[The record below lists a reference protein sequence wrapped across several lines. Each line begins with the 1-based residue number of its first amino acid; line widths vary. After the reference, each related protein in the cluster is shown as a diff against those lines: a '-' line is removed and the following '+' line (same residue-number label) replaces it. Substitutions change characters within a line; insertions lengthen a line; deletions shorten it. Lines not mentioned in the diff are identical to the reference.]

1 MISTSFFHIFT
12 FMELILTILREYVC
26 LPMNP
31 GFNPLLLS
39 HQENFLDNE
48 VWRQNWCEFVLV
60 DIFSFHNF
68 FPSGGDEE
76 VEIRLEET
84 SYGSRPNTDEE
95 ERTNLSGT
103 TAATNNQRAATNLHH
118 QRQTTGQSRS
128 NNAVRPP
135 PSAPQYGNSIPT
147 TERAVGE
154 SIQVALQPSS
164 RLESSGTTSSRPTAN
179 NAGIQNYALSWR
191 LHSSIPVYS
200 FSLFS
205 SSNCPRSLNIS
216 SSWITIVK
224 VPLVSKW
231 VSGHRT
237 ILNSQT
243 NWGC

>member
-1 MISTSFFHIFT
+1 
-12 FMELILTILREYVC
+12 MELILTILREYVC

-48 VWRQNWCEFVLV
+48 VWRQNWCEFVVV
-60 DIFSFHNF
+60 DIFSFQKKI
-68 FPSGGDEE
+68 PSGGDEE

-118 QRQTTGQSRS
+118 QPQTTNQSRS

-135 PSAPQYGNSIPT
+135 PSAPHYENIIPT
-147 TERAVGE
+147 TDQAVGE
-154 SIQVALQPSS
+154 SSQASSAVAFQPS
-164 RLESSGTTSSRPTAN
+164 SSGTTSSRPTAN

>member
-1 MISTSFFHIFT
+1 MICVSSHEPRCQFFVAASPGRTFGQWSVTTESVRVCFWIF
-12 FMELILTILREYVC
+12 
-26 LPMNP
+26 
-31 GFNPLLLS
+31 
-39 HQENFLDNE
+39 
-48 VWRQNWCEFVLV
+48 W
-60 DIFSFHNF
+60 SFHNF

-118 QRQTTGQSRS
+118 QRQTTNQSRS

-135 PSAPQYGNSIPT
+135 PSAPRYENIIPT

-164 RLESSGTTSSRPTAN
+164 RLESSGATSSRPTAN